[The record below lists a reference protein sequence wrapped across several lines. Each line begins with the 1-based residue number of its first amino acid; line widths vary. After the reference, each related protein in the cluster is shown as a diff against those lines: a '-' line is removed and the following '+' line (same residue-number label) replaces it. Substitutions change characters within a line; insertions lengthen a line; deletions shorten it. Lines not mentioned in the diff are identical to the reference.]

1 MTEILL
7 IRHAV
12 NDFVK
17 TGRLAGWTP
26 GVHLNEEGR
35 AQAEALAQ
43 RLDQTPIHALY
54 SSPLDRAI
62 ETAEPLARA
71 KGLTI
76 RVVEGIGEVRYG
88 DWTGGELKELA
99 KQDLWRGVQHF
110 PSVTRFPNGETMAEM
125 QARAVAQVETI
136 RAAHPDE
143 VVALVSHGDVIKAMI
158 AHYIGLHLDL
168 FQRIDVAPASLTWIH
183 LGLGGPR
190 LIVLNETGGVPR
202 LPERKPEP
210 PAEAPAKGDGAAG
223 EVEAGANGSA
233 AVATGEQKE

>member
-12 NDFVK
+12 NDYVK

-26 GVHLNEEGR
+26 GVHLNEDGR
-35 AQAEALAQ
+35 AQADTLAQ

-71 KGLTI
+71 KGLAI
-76 RVVEGIGEVRYG
+76 RVVDGVGEVRYG

-99 KQDLWRGVQHF
+99 KQDLWRGVQHY

-136 RAAHPDE
+136 CAAHPED
-143 VVALVSHGDVIKAMI
+143 VVAVVSHGDVIKAI
-158 AHYIGLHLDL
+158 ISHYIGLHLDL

-183 LGLGGPR
+183 LGQGGPR
-190 LIVLNETGGVPR
+190 LVVLNETGGVPR
-202 LPERKPEP
+202 LPERKTEP
-210 PAEAPAKGDGAAG
+210 AAETATDAAEAAVDAS
-223 EVEAGANGSA
+223 ANGSIA
-233 AVATGEQKE
+233 PTASAEKRE